1 LKNLLFFL
9 LFPAMLALPCRA
21 SGQAQSG
28 RVFEFLN
35 LPSTARIT
43 ALGGYGF
50 PDLDKDL
57 GMALVF
63 PSLLQA
69 DFSNHLSL
77 NFVDYF
83 DDINYGTVAFS
94 RTHETLG
101 SFSGSLQY
109 INYGRFTEAD
119 EMGETY
125 GTFSAGEYAFMV
137 GWGRR
142 IGEHWYI
149 GSNLKSIHS
158 YYYESQAWGL
168 ALDVSFTYLRPE
180 NGLAAGILARNFGY
194 QVIPFRKGNQEP
206 MPFDLVLAGSLKL
219 ANAPFRISLA
229 AHNLHRPDLTY
240 ASPLR
245 PPVSPFN
252 PEPAGETFGEKVSG
266 IADKAMRH
274 VVAGLEFVPGQNFSF
289 RVGYNYRRR
298 QEMKVDTRLST
309 VGFSWGF
316 GLRISRF
323 QLNYGRSN
331 YHLAGAPNHLSV
343 STSLSELFHRPE
355 QMPEIE

>member
-1 LKNLLFFL
+1 MLVLFT
-9 LFPAMLALPCRA
+9 LP
-21 SGQAQSG
+21 GQAVGQGQSG

-50 PDLDKDL
+50 PDLEGDL
-57 GMALVF
+57 GMALMY
-63 PSLLQA
+63 PSLLQPE
-69 DFSNHLSL
+69 FSKHLSL

-83 DDINYGTVAFS
+83 DDINYGHVAFS
-94 RTHETLG
+94 RSFEKLG

-119 EMGETY
+119 ELGETH
-125 GTFSAGEYAFMV
+125 GTFTAGEYSFMV

-149 GSNLKSIHS
+149 GSNIKSIHS
-158 YYYESQAWGL
+158 YYYDSSSWGL
-168 ALDVSFTYLRPE
+168 ALDVSFTYLLPE
-180 NGLAAGILARNFGY
+180 RGLAAGIVARNFGY

-206 MPFDLVLAGSLKL
+206 MPFDLVLGGSLKL
-219 ANAPFRISLA
+219 ANAPFRVSLV

-240 ASPLR
+240 ISPTR

-252 PEPAGETFGEKVSG
+252 PGTVTETFGERLG
-266 IADKAMRH
+266 DFADKTMRH
-274 VVAGLEFVPGQNFSF
+274 VVAGLEFIPGNNFSF

-316 GLRISRF
+316 GVRVSRF
-323 QLNYGRSN
+323 HLNYGRSN
-331 YHLAGAPNHLSV
+331 YHLAGAPNHLSL

-355 QMPEIE
+355 QLPAIE